1 MILATV
7 ISVGPNHL
15 ENKNCPDH
23 FLHLFGCQAA
33 SKFPSNPQCVTWSH
47 RLRVAMCRCSVFL
60 RERLSILVYALQ
72 LYSFPSTGG
81 QENKQEPDTGLF
93 FFFFFFWPV
102 IAWLRNLHADFV
114 VCLLGYWLTA
124 NFNLHPLIHKTLN
137 KNIQLNAI
145 LPGSIFELSHE
156 AHWYRL

>member
-1 MILATV
+1 MCLMTLLA
-7 ISVGPNHL
+7 G
-15 ENKNCPDH
+15 K
-23 FLHLFGCQAA
+23 
-33 SKFPSNPQCVTWSH
+33 TWKTD
-47 RLRVAMCRCSVFL
+47 
-60 RERLSILVYALQ
+60 Q
-72 LYSFPSTGG
+72 
-81 QENKQEPDTGLF
+81 NKQAI
-93 FFFFFFWPV
+93 FFWPV